1 MLNLQFAMRNMNIWV
16 VIPAYNEAQRL
27 KGLLDQLQDKA
38 LSVLVI
44 DDGSRDDTFEVVKQ
58 RAHLVIKNKRNMGK
72 GMALK
77 KAINHLRERD
87 GVDYIITMDADG
99 QHSPSDIDS
108 FLREAADGQP
118 FVVGNRM
125 HNPLG
130 MPRIRIIT
138 NRIMSWLISKLVR
151 QQIPDTQCGFRLI
164 KREVLDKI
172 KIESNKF
179 EIESEIL
186 IKAARE
192 KFRIKSIPIK
202 SIYFKNQRSKI
213 RPLRDTIRFLKFIF
227 SLSDRDER

>member
-1 MLNLQFAMRNMNIWV
+1 MNIWV
-16 VIPAYNEAQRL
+16 VIPAYNEAARL
-27 KGLLDQLQDKA
+27 TVLLEQLKEKN

-44 DDGSRDDTFEVVKQ
+44 DDGSRDNTSSIVEKNAQV
-58 RAHLVIKNKRNMGK
+58 ALKNKRNMGK

-99 QHSPSDIDS
+99 QHSPADIDS
-108 FLREAADGQP
+108 FLEEAARGAY

-130 MPRIRIIT
+130 MPKIRVIT
-138 NRIMSWLISKLVR
+138 NKIMSWLISKLVR
-151 QQIPDTQCGFRLI
+151 QEIPDTQCGFRLI

-172 KIESNKF
+172 DIQTNKF

-192 KFRIKSIPIK
+192 NFPIKSIPIK

-213 RPLRDTIRFLKFIF
+213 RPLRDTIRFIKFIF
-227 SLSDRDER
+227 FLSDES